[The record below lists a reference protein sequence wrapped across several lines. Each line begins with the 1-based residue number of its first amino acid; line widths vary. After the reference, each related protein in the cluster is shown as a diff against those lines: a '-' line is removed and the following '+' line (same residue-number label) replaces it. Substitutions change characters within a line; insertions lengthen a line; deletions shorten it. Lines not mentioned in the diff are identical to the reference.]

1 MNRYL
6 NQKVEYW
13 TNQSVINVF
22 TRNFYPILDN
32 NPCFILIINNETR
45 SKGVYKKYEEIK
57 QKISKNP
64 NLPPVKFYYTDLSVT
79 PQSTTRIK
87 KYLTGLLTSIT
98 TEYQYPL
105 LAYLK
110 PS

>member
-1 MNRYL
+1 MFL
-6 NQKVEYW
+6 H
-13 TNQSVINVF
+13 VIF
-22 TRNFYPILDN
+22 ILFLDN